1 MKTVDLE
8 TSVSDFLSLGKQLL
22 TSGTLTGDHA
32 LRELLAWYKKSRVLG
47 ASVDE
52 NADMVLLQWGAEEP
66 GSLTEPVDLRTTEPV
81 DLRTVDEKNLFSS
94 GLKYQYL
101 DFTRQVFANNEEK
114 SLDFDDVALQMSITL
129 YFQPAT
135 GREPN
140 SNLWIEMPTEIEQG
154 AAKFRETPFVATLLN
169 SPAWRATCKVENCG

>member
-1 MKTVDLE
+1 MKTDDLE
-8 TSVSDFLSLGKQLL
+8 TSISDFLALGKQLL
-22 TSGTLTGDHA
+22 TSSTLTGDHV
-32 LRELLAWYKKSRVLG
+32 LRELLDWYKKNRVLG

-66 GSLTEPVDLRTTEPV
+66 RNLTEPVDLRTTEPV
-81 DLRTVDEKNLFSS
+81 DFHTVDEETLFSP

-140 SNLWIEMPTEIEQG
+140 SNLWIQIPTKIEQ
-154 AAKFRETPFVATLLN
+154 ADAKFRETPFVAMLLN
-169 SPAWRATCKVENCG
+169 RPAWRATCKVENCG